1 MKIIIIGGVAGGA
14 TTAAR
19 IRRVDETAEIILL
32 EKGKYI
38 SYANCG
44 LPYYIG
50 GVIEERDKLFVQT
63 PEAFSTR
70 FRVDVR
76 TENEAIFI
84 DRKRK
89 TVTIRQ
95 SSEDTYEE
103 SYDKLVISTGA
114 SPVRPPLPGIDL
126 SGIFTL
132 RNVTD
137 TDRIKEYIKSHAP
150 RKAVI
155 VGAGFIGLEMAE
167 NLHTQGAK
175 VSIAE
180 MGNQVMA
187 PIDFSMASLVHQHL
201 MDKGVNLYLE
211 QAVASFEREGKGL
224 KVTFK
229 NGQSISADIVI
240 LSIGVRPE
248 TSLARAAELTIGPA
262 GGIAV
267 NDYLQTSDEAI
278 YAIGDAIEYRHPITG
293 KPWLNYLAGPA
304 NRQGRIVADNILG
317 AKIPYEGSIGTSI
330 AKVFDMTVA
339 STGLP
344 GKRLRL
350 EGIDY
355 MSSTIHPAS
364 HAGYY
369 PDAMPMSIKITFDK
383 QTGRLYGG
391 QIVGYDGV
399 DKRIDELAL
408 VIKHQ
413 GTVYDLMKVEQAYA
427 PPFSSAKDPVAIAG
441 YVAEDMITGKTNPVY
456 WRELRDIE
464 MENKFLLDV
473 RTQDEF
479 ALGSLPGAVNIPL
492 DELRDRMSELPK
504 DRMIYTFC
512 AVGLRGYLAYRIL
525 TQHGFDKVRNLSG
538 GLKTYRAATAPIV
551 IHQENEDQTDESPSP
566 QEKTLSSE
574 PSAAPAIPVAAAK
587 TIRVDACGLQCPGP
601 ILKMKK
607 TMDGLAS
614 GERVEITA
622 TDPGFPRDAA
632 AWCSSTGNQLISKE
646 ASGGKSVVIIEK
658 GEPKACN
665 IVTSCEGKGKT
676 FIMFSDDLDK
686 ALATFV
692 LANGAAAT
700 GQKVTIFFTFWGLN
714 VIKKLH
720 KPETEKDIFG
730 KMFGMMLPSSSK
742 KLKLSKMSM
751 GGIGGKMMRYIMNK
765 KGIDSLESL
774 RRQALENGVEFIACQ
789 MSMDVM
795 GVKQEELLDEV
806 TIGGVATYMERADNA
821 NVNLFI

>member
-137 TDRIKEYIKSHAP
+137 TDRIKEYIMSHTP

-167 NLHTQGAK
+167 NLHAQGAK
-175 VSIAE
+175 VSIVE

-211 QAVASFEREGKGL
+211 QAVASFSRDGRGL

-248 TSLARAAELTIGPA
+248 TNLARAAELTIGPA

-267 NDYLQTSDEAI
+267 NDYLQTSDESI
-278 YAIGDAIEYRHPITG
+278 YAIGDAIEFRHPITG

-304 NRQGRIVADNILG
+304 NRQGRIVADNVLG

-344 GKRLRL
+344 GKRLRQ
-350 EGIDY
+350 EEIDY

-383 QTGRLYGG
+383 KTGRLYGG

-408 VIKHQ
+408 VIKHE
-413 GTVYDLMKVEQAYA
+413 GTIYDLMKVEVSYG
-427 PPFSSAKDPVAIAG
+427 PPFSSA
-441 YVAEDMITGKTNPVY
+441 
-456 WRELRDIE
+456 
-464 MENKFLLDV
+464 
-473 RTQDEF
+473 
-479 ALGSLPGAVNIPL
+479 
-492 DELRDRMSELPK
+492 
-504 DRMIYTFC
+504 
-512 AVGLRGYLAYRIL
+512 
-525 TQHGFDKVRNLSG
+525 
-538 GLKTYRAATAPIV
+538 
-551 IHQENEDQTDESPSP
+551 
-566 QEKTLSSE
+566 
-574 PSAAPAIPVAAAK
+574 
-587 TIRVDACGLQCPGP
+587 
-601 ILKMKK
+601 
-607 TMDGLAS
+607 
-614 GERVEITA
+614 
-622 TDPGFPRDAA
+622 
-632 AWCSSTGNQLISKE
+632 
-646 ASGGKSVVIIEK
+646 
-658 GEPKACN
+658 
-665 IVTSCEGKGKT
+665 
-676 FIMFSDDLDK
+676 
-686 ALATFV
+686 
-692 LANGAAAT
+692 
-700 GQKVTIFFTFWGLN
+700 
-714 VIKKLH
+714 
-720 KPETEKDIFG
+720 
-730 KMFGMMLPSSSK
+730 
-742 KLKLSKMSM
+742 
-751 GGIGGKMMRYIMNK
+751 
-765 KGIDSLESL
+765 
-774 RRQALENGVEFIACQ
+774 
-789 MSMDVM
+789 
-795 GVKQEELLDEV
+795 
-806 TIGGVATYMERADNA
+806 
-821 NVNLFI
+821 